1 MCWYLGEFREFT
13 FVSKA
18 AHLYNDTVVIVVVKV
33 FVLRALKSK
42 ENRQELKDLRLDYY
56 CNMDLEF
63 GRKAS
68 SIQPCGLRHTF
79 SPTGQGLSFSC
90 DITSLSL
97 FPSI

>member
-1 MCWYLGEFREFT
+1 M
-13 FVSKA
+13 SKA
-18 AHLYNDTVVIVVVKV
+18 ACLYNDTVVIVVVKV

-68 SIQPCGLRHTF
+68 SIQPRELTPGDAHFL
-79 SPTGQGLSFSC
+79 PLAG
-90 DITSLSL
+90 D
-97 FPSI
+97 